1 MNRVILIKYGELSTK
16 KGNRNFFI
24 KTLNNTVK
32 DKLKNYDVN
41 IIKDRA
47 NMTIYFND
55 KDLDDIK
62 SIISKIFGIHNYSI
76 AYICE
81 SNEVAIKSLVL
92 EIAKEKEFRTFKVE
106 VKRSDKNFPI
116 HSQDFNRILGGVIL
130 KNIDNISVDVHNPD
144 LLLKVEIREN
154 NTFIYYDTFPTGG

>member
-47 NMTIYFND
+47 NMTI
-55 KDLDDIK
+55 
-62 SIISKIFGIHNYSI
+62 
-76 AYICE
+76 
-81 SNEVAIKSLVL
+81 
-92 EIAKEKEFRTFKVE
+92 
-106 VKRSDKNFPI
+106 
-116 HSQDFNRILGGVIL
+116 
-130 KNIDNISVDVHNPD
+130 
-144 LLLKVEIREN
+144 
-154 NTFIYYDTFPTGG
+154 